1 MKGWLQTLGLTA
13 LLASQALA
21 NDVELVRNLPRCGLL
36 QIIICPGSQYSTQ
49 KSDDAHRQRCSGMY
63 SRKAWGG
70 SVDPFILVKFSKSA
84 AAPESDP
91 MASLVIFEWT
101 DEELIGKYRSED
113 AEVSFTNYFNL
124 AAQLI
129 LE

>member
-1 MKGWLQTLGLTA
+1 M
-13 LLASQALA
+13 
-21 NDVELVRNLPRCGLL
+21 
-36 QIIICPGSQYSTQ
+36 
-49 KSDDAHRQRCSGMY
+49 
-63 SRKAWGG
+63 
-70 SVDPFILVKFSKSA
+70 KFSKSA